1 MIYFMML
8 YTQTNL
14 SKRHLS
20 AIEILQANSN
30 FKFRT
35 ITKEFI
41 SEESQ
46 NFLAKTLE
54 MVTSKRANWE

>member
-8 YTQTNL
+8 YTQAKL

-20 AIEILQANSN
+20 AIEILQAQAN